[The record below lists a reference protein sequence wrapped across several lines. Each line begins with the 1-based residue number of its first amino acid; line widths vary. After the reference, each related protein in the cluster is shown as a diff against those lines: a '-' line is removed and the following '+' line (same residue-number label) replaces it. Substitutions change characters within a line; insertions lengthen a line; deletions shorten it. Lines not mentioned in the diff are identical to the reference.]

1 MILAVLHTEKT
12 WLMMVKLAQA
22 LASGLNA
29 TSLQTIKLIHQS
41 AVQEKRNAI
50 IMIASSMEIIVKM
63 NFGTNVTGNNWT
75 ALGWKA

>member
-12 WLMMVKLAQA
+12 WLMMVKLARA

-41 AVQEKRNAI
+41 VVLEKKNAI
-50 IMIASSMEIIVKM
+50 IMIA
-63 NFGTNVTGNNWT
+63 T
-75 ALGWKA
+75 